1 MCYSKK
7 IQALNCEVP
16 LDWLVVVHILVFQ
29 QKRMLESAEKL
40 IDLDFIF
47 GSETFLPEYRIFPEV
62 FVAQEKNFNLHH
74 LGCCETFINKMMQS
88 LIHRSL
94 SSKQKISNYSP
105 QSSQINSSIS
115 KLFLRASIKFSLP
128 NAISFPFML
137 IFRTER
143 ELSSKLINSS

>member
-94 SSKQKISNYSP
+94 SSKQKISEQKLLTAVFADQLFNLKIVFKSFDK
-105 QSSQINSSIS
+105 ILFAKRNFISIHVD
-115 KLFLRASIKFSLP
+115 
-128 NAISFPFML
+128 
-137 IFRTER
+137 
-143 ELSSKLINSS
+143 LSN